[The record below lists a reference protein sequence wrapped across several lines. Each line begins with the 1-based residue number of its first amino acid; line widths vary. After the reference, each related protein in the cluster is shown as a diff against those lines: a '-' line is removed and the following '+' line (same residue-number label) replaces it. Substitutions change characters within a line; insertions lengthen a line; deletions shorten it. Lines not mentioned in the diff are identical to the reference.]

1 MSDFKPLLD
10 PQQALSSYL
19 ADMLADDL
27 PEVADL
33 STAPEPVADSIVTAT
48 APAVI
53 RPALPFQALLFEV
66 NGFSLALPLM
76 VLDGIEKWPDV
87 TLSKMPG
94 KPAHYLGLLSKPQQ
108 HTQVIDP
115 AAIFSADAALNATP
129 AYILLV
135 DDKRWGI
142 AVSSVK
148 KVITVTETDIRWRD
162 AGQRPWLLGT
172 LVNGLTSVIALP
184 KLIESF

>member
-1 MSDFKPLLD
+1 MSNSKPLLD
-10 PQQALSSYL
+10 PQKALSSYL
-19 ADMLADDL
+19 SDLLTEL
-27 PEVADL
+27 PEVESSILVA
-33 STAPEPVADSIVTAT
+33 SEPFVDMLVNTADSDE
-48 APAVI
+48 I
-53 RPALPFQALLFEV
+53 RLSLPFQALLFEV

-115 AAIFSADAALNATP
+115 SAIFSDNVAIATTP
-129 AYILLV
+129 GYILLV

-148 KVITVTETDIRWRD
+148 KVITVTENEMRWRD

-172 LVNGLTSVIALP
+172 LLNGLTSVIALP
-184 KLIESF
+184 KLIALF